1 MEYNPAPIDNGDIA
15 TLLRWYMDSGVDDS
29 TGLETIDHFSRPD
42 MPQHPQ
48 KISATISQ
56 PGHQARTVPVL
67 LPVEEIARE
76 AQKQADC
83 CKTLT
88 ELKEVISN
96 FDGCLLKRTAT
107 HTVFADGNP
116 DSHIMLIGDA
126 PGDHED
132 REGTAFTGEVG
143 ELLDRMLGAIGLE
156 RAQDF
161 YVTNIL
167 PWRPPGNRKPTDEEI
182 TVCLPFIKKHIELF
196 NPELIILLGGIS
208 ANNLLG
214 STAGIA
220 RLRGTWK
227 DYDLKGRK
235 IPVRALFHPVYL
247 LKQPRAKGA
256 AWQDLLEIKAKIGGL
271 S

>member
-1 MEYNPAPIDNGDIA
+1 MEYNPAHIDNRDIA
-15 TLLRWYMDSGVDDS
+15 ALLRWYMDSGVDES
-29 TGLETIDHFSRPD
+29 TGLETMDRFSRPD
-42 MPQHPQ
+42 TPQ
-48 KISATISQ
+48 KIPPTISQ
-56 PGHQARTVPVL
+56 AGQQARTVPVL

-83 CKTLT
+83 CETLA
-88 ELKEVISN
+88 ELEEVISN
-96 FDGCLLKRTAT
+96 FNGCLLKRTAT

-126 PGDHED
+126 PGDRED
-132 REGTAFTGEVG
+132 REGTAFAGEVG
-143 ELLDRMLGAIGLE
+143 ELLDRMFGAIGLE

-182 TVCLPFIKKHIELF
+182 TVCLPFIRKHIELF
-196 NPELIILLGGIS
+196 NPGLIILLGGIS

-220 RLRGTWK
+220 RLKGKWK

-247 LKQPRAKGA
+247 LKQPRAKGS
-256 AWQDLLEIKAKIGGL
+256 AWQDLLEIKAKIGDL